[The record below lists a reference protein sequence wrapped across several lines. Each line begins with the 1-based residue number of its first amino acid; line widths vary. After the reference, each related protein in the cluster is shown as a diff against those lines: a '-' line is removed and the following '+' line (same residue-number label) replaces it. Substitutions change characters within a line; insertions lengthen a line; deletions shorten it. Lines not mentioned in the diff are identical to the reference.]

1 MDMNRRS
8 FLKLPAL
15 LPLVS
20 FDPAFR
26 SEEHHFGYESVLGTS
41 LDLVVRASSSSIAD
55 LARQTVLEEI
65 DRLSSILNTR
75 DPASEISL
83 LENSKLG
90 RSPSR
95 ELQEVLDAYAYWEH
109 RTDGLFAIRPGG
121 AATPRNVD
129 ALGKAYIID
138 RAVEAVRHACPSV
151 DAVLLNIG
159 GDIVAWGQACEIDV
173 ANPRAWY
180 DNAPPLTTIVLEN
193 AAVATSGSYAR
204 GAHLTDARN
213 GRSLHTGIAATVV
226 ARDAVTANALA
237 TTLCLTEAEHGIQL
251 VKATRGAEA
260 LRVASGVLHR
270 TAGFGFLEQA
280 VPAQVP
286 AVTNW
291 PPDYQLTVTLPLKT
305 TRSKDR
311 PYVVAWVEDSTGKL
325 VRVLAFWGSNS
336 KYYATLSTFWDHL
349 KGNLKRFRS
358 VTRATRPPGRYEL
371 VWDGLDEEH
380 KPVPPGTY
388 RITIESNQEHGT
400 YARQT
405 GSITLGE
412 SPTTITLPATANF
425 EAVTVQYGPKSK
437 L

>member
-1 MDMNRRS
+1 MNRRS

-20 FDPAFR
+20 FNSTLR

-41 LDLVVRASSSSIAD
+41 LDLVVRTSSTRVAER
-55 LARQTVLEEI
+55 ARQTVLEEI

-121 AATPRNVD
+121 ATTPRNVD

-138 RAVEAVRHACPSV
+138 RAVEAVRGVCPSV
-151 DAVLLNIG
+151 DALLLNIG

-173 ANPRAWY
+173 ANPRDWY
-180 DNAPPLTTIVLEN
+180 DNAPPLTTIMLEN

-204 GAHLTDARN
+204 GAHLTDART
-213 GRSLHTGIAATVV
+213 GRSQHTGIAATVV
-226 ARDAVTANALA
+226 ARDAITANALA
-237 TTLCLTEAEHGIQL
+237 TTLCLTEAERGLQL

-260 LRVASGVLHR
+260 LRVGSGVMHR
-270 TAGFGFLEQA
+270 TAGFAFLEQA
-280 VPAQVP
+280 APAQVP

-291 PPDYQLTVTLPLKT
+291 PPDYQLTVTLPLT
-305 TRSKDR
+305 GARSKDR
-311 PYVVAWVEDSTGKL
+311 PYVVAWVEDSSGKL

-336 KYYATLSTFWDHL
+336 KYYATLSTFWNHL
-349 KGNLKRFRS
+349 KGNMKRFRS
-358 VTRATRPPGRYEL
+358 VTRATRPAGKYEL
-371 VWDGLDEEH
+371 VWDGLDEDH
-380 KPVPPGTY
+380 KPVPLGSY

-400 YARQT
+400 YARQS
-405 GSITLGE
+405 GMIMLGE
-412 SPTTITLPATANF
+412 TPTSITLPATANF
-425 EAVTVQYGPKSK
+425 EAVAVQYGPKSK